1 MGDLLQP
8 WHIMVLMFI
17 FGFFFL
23 VPAIFYILTLQGAL
37 NRCSPVSRTMEPGM
51 VWLLLVPFLNLIW
64 NFFVVMG
71 LARSLAN
78 EYARRG
84 IPSPDPSPGQSIGIA
99 MSVCNCCCIIPVL
112 GVLAGLASVV
122 LWVVYWAKVAEFSRM
137 LDIQQ
142 YAAPIAPLR

>member
-1 MGDLLQP
+1 
-8 WHIMVLMFI
+8 
-17 FGFFFL
+17 
-23 VPAIFYILTLQGAL
+23 
-37 NRCSPVSRTMEPGM
+37 MEPGM

-71 LARSLAN
+71 LASSLAN

-142 YAAPIAPLR
+142 YAAPIAP